1 MQHLWW
7 AARDALPAVALF
19 ALFLVWAFAAR
30 RRAAAAWAAV
40 LAAGLTLTSL
50 LGRYRVRKGDIYY
63 VPAGTIHTIGPGIL
77 IAEIQETSDVSY
89 RISDWD
95 RVDADGSPRALHTE
109 EAAEAISFGHT
120 DEHLYMVPAQPNA
133 PREALSTPFF
143 TTNLI
148 RVQGTMQRDYGELDC
163 FVIYVCTEG
172 SVTVRTEGGEERI
185 GALETL
191 LLPAE
196 LDEARLTGDGTLL
209 EIYIK

>member
-1 MQHLWW
+1 
-7 AARDALPAVALF
+7 
-19 ALFLVWAFAAR
+19 
-30 RRAAAAWAAV
+30 
-40 LAAGLTLTSL
+40 
-50 LGRYRVRKGDIYY
+50 
-63 VPAGTIHTIGPGIL
+63 
-77 IAEIQETSDVSY
+77 
-89 RISDWD
+89 
-95 RVDADGSPRALHTE
+95 
-109 EAAEAISFGHT
+109 
-120 DEHLYMVPAQPNA
+120 MVPAQPNA